1 MGLFKRNKATSGLLL
16 VSDRGIQQVE
26 TASYGMDLVQEV
38 ARLLGSEHIRST
50 KLGEELTLWYAED
63 GPGRARSGPPNP
75 VASRL
80 AADHGAAPVTGPAVV
95 TGPLLYGSPYPLS
108 AEEITQVSGRLHG

>member
-16 VSDRGIQQVE
+16 VSDRGIKRVE
-26 TASYGMDLVQEV
+26 TASFGMDLVQEV

-75 VASRL
+75 VVSRL
-80 AADHGAAPVTGPAVV
+80 VADHGAVPVTGPAVV

-108 AEEITQVSGRLHG
+108 AEEITRVSGRLHG

>member
-1 MGLFKRNKATSGLLL
+1 MGLFKRNRTTSGLLL
-16 VSDRGIQQVE
+16 VSDMGIRQVR

-50 KLGEELTLWYAED
+50 KLGEELTLWYSED
-63 GPGRARSGPPNP
+63 GPGRASSGSPNP
-75 VASRL
+75 VATRL
-80 AADHGAAPVTGPAVV
+80 AAEHGAAPVAGPAVV

-108 AEEITQVSGRLHG
+108 AEEITKVSGRLHG

>member
-16 VSDRGIQQVE
+16 VSDRGIQQVK

-50 KLGEELTLWYAED
+50 KLGEVLTLWYTED
-63 GPGRARSGPPNP
+63 GPGRASSGPPNP

-80 AADHGAAPVTGPAVV
+80 AADHGAALVNGPAVV
-95 TGPLLYGSPYPLS
+95 TGPLLYGSPYPLG
-108 AEEITQVSGRLHG
+108 AEEITRVWDHLRG